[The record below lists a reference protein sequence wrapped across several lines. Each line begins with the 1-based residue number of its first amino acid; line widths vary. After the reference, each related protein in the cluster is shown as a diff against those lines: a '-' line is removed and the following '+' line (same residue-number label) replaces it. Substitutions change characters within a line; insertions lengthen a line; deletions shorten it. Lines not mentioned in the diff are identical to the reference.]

1 MFEERGVVAVIG
13 DGECWVDVEEST
25 ACANCVQKC
34 SVSDDQGTGS
44 PSRRVRAACPE
55 GLAVAL
61 GDRVLLAVSERALLG
76 STVLM
81 YIGPLLAL
89 FCGAAVGMLIQGS
102 WPLMSRDGA
111 AGAGAVLGFVGY
123 LLSIKLFGTLEV
135 IASEPIVVRRLGQ

>member
-1 MFEERGVVAVIG
+1 
-13 DGECWVDVEEST
+13 
-25 ACANCVQKC
+25 
-34 SVSDDQGTGS
+34 
-44 PSRRVRAACPE
+44 
-55 GLAVAL
+55 
-61 GDRVLLAVSERALLG
+61 
-76 STVLM
+76 M

-89 FCGAAVGMLIQGS
+89 FFGAAVGMLIQGS